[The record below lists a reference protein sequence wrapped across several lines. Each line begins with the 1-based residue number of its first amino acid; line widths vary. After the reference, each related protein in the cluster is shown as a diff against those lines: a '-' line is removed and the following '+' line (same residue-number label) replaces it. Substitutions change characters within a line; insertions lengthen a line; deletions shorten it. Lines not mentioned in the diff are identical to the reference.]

1 MSAYVSRLIAS
12 GSCEASPK
20 EIVSRT
26 MNSVHRTIEY
36 VGPPDD
42 RVRRREPR
50 IQRVLGEE
58 REDERE
64 EHPVAVRQPPDEEG
78 EDRQRQQQQLPGGHR
93 CARPQVPRTQRIP
106 RDVDEHRQRD
116 DGRGDQADLRLQQD
130 HVEGGLGD
138 DLHGTGDL

>member
-12 GSCEASPK
+12 GSQA
-20 EIVSRT
+20 
-26 MNSVHRTIEY
+26 HRQRELR
-36 VGPPDD
+36 GEPEGDRQQDDELRPPDD